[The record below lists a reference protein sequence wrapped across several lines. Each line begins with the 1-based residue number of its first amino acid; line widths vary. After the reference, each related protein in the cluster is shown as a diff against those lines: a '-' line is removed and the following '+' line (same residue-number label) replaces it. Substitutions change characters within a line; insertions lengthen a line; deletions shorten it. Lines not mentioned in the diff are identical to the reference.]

1 MVDQGDNLASNTVF
15 TYDWNLSPGC
25 YRLSIGDRGKNGL
38 SWWAN
43 NEGAGYARFTPVGS
57 PVPFK
62 QFQADF
68 GTELVY
74 WFTVGMGLVAEEL
87 DRAAFAVFPNPSAGR
102 FEVLVDLGLGDVDY
116 LLTDLNGRLL
126 AQDALHPVNGTAEL
140 HFESLPK
147 GMYLLTLR
155 SQGRVLG
162 TERLMV
168 GEM

>member
-1 MVDQGDNLASNTVF
+1 
-15 TYDWNLSPGC
+15 
-25 YRLSIGDRGKNGL
+25 
-38 SWWAN
+38 
-43 NEGAGYARFTPVGS
+43 
-57 PVPFK
+57 
-62 QFQADF
+62 
-68 GTELVY
+68 
-74 WFTVGMGLVAEEL
+74 MGLVAEEL